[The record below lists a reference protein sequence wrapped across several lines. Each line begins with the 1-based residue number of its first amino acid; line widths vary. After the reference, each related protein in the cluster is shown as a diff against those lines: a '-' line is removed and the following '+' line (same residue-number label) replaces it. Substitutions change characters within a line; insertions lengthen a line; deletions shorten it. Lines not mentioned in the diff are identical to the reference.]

1 MTTLKALP
9 KRIQISKDMRMS
21 IEKHAYSN
29 LTAEVGGMLFGEITG
44 GKTQVVGSIPAT
56 SAAAE
61 QISLTFT
68 HEVWEQILAE
78 GNKLFPGKQIVGWYH
93 THPSFGLFMSDYDQ
107 FIQKNFFQ
115 NPGQIGLVIDP
126 IAGNQGWFEVNAKG
140 DVVQF
145 ATEETF
151 TGPKAAPQLK
161 TVEKSSKGKVFG
173 ALVGGVVLG
182 AALGWGI
189 FALTNHDVPA
199 ETYAAAQT
207 QLAQNQQDFAQ
218 EQDSLKALCNETNRL
233 RIATSGGKIKEL
245 GDCYV
250 SHEGDTW
257 ETLSSGII
265 GNGSAVALLKS
276 VNPQVTTDAIPAG
289 TVVSLPSQAAF
300 IALLTPQPTATPAPT
315 ATPTPTVTPA
325 AKATTAPSAKPTPQ
339 PTSSSNK

>member
-1 MTTLKALP
+1 MTKLKALP

-29 LTAEVGGMLFGEITG
+29 LTAEVGGMLFGEILG

-115 NPGQIGLVIDP
+115 NNGQIGLVIDP

-140 DVVQF
+140 DVAQF

-151 TGPKAAPQLK
+151 TGPKAAPK
-161 TVEKSSKGKVFG
+161 EKPVAKPSKGRLVA
-173 ALVGGVVLG
+173 ALLMGTVIGGV
-182 AALGWGI
+182 LGWGI
-189 FALTNHDVPA
+189 FTTTTDAVPA
-199 ETYAAAQT
+199 AT
-207 QLAQNQQDFAQ
+207 FAQ
-218 EQDSLKALCNETNRL
+218 AQAQIASQQAEIQDASAALNTLCVETNRL
-233 RIATSGGKIKEL
+233 RVAASHGLLKEL
-245 GDCYV
+245 FGCV
-250 SHEGDTW
+250 PSKQGDTW
-257 ETLSSGII
+257 ASISLTYF
-265 GNGSAVALLKS
+265 GNDKLAPLIKAS
-276 VNPQVTTDAIPAG
+276 NPEVVTADIPAG
-289 TVVSLPSQAAF
+289 TVISFPAQDAITAF
-300 IALLTPQPTATPAPT
+300 MAP
-315 ATPTPTVTPA
+315 
-325 AKATTAPSAKPTPQ
+325 KPTPS
-339 PTSSSNK
+339 PTAAATPKPTPKPTPSSKN